1 MLYPFKCAL
10 RLKYLNL
17 LVFFLR
23 CPDSLFHFL
32 FFFSSFLFLAVLIYV
47 FKYIPPKLP
56 IKLPDRKP
64 YNNNKKKKSGINIEN
79 K

>member
-1 MLYPFKCAL
+1 MLYPSKCAL
-10 RLKYLNL
+10 CLKYFNL

-23 CPDSLFHFL
+23 CPDLFFHFL
-32 FFFSSFLFLAVLIYV
+32 FSSFLFLAVMIYF
-47 FKYIPPKLP
+47 FKYIAQKLP

-64 YNNNKKKKSGINIEN
+64 YNNEKKKSGINIEN